1 MNKVTYLGE
10 LEQMILWTVLRL
22 GDEAYGL
29 AVRDHLEEQAGRSLA
44 RGAVYTTLDRLVR
57 KGYLGS
63 RLADSDESRA
73 GRPRR
78 YFRLTPSGREALKEA
93 RDALVS
99 LWSGLEAAVERK

>member
-1 MNKVTYLGE
+1 MNKVSYLGE

-29 AVRDHLEEQAGRSLA
+29 AVRDQLEEQAGRSLA

-57 KGYLGS
+57 KGYLDS
-63 RLADSDESRA
+63 RLADSDENRA

-78 YFRLTPSGREALKEA
+78 YFRLTAAGREALKEA

>member
-1 MNKVTYLGE
+1 MNKVSYLGE

-22 GDEAYGL
+22 DDGAYGL
-29 AVRDHLEEQAGRSLA
+29 AVRDQLEERAGRKLA

-57 KGYLGS
+57 KGYLDS
-63 RLADSDESRA
+63 HLADADDSRA

-78 YFRLTPSGREALKEA
+78 YFRVTATGREALKEA

-99 LWSGLEAAVERK
+99 LWSGLETAVERE

>member
-22 GDEAYGL
+22 EDGAYGL
-29 AVRDHLEEQAGRSLA
+29 AVRDQLEERAGRSVA

-57 KGYLGS
+57 KGYLDS
-63 RLADSDESRA
+63 RMADPDDGRA

-78 YFRLTPSGREALKEA
+78 YFTVTATGREALKEA
-93 RDALVS
+93 RDALVN
-99 LWSGLEAAVERK
+99 LWRGVEAAVEK